1 MPTLIIN
8 DKLGNEIESHD
19 FCGAFSSWINE
30 NVPAYDDS
38 KKLFTCTLNG
48 VEWSN
53 YDDQLLA
60 DDLIIA
66 TMEPQEPT
74 TLFII
79 ALAASLAMTAYTL
92 SNLPNTEYQK
102 TSESGQSIY
111 SPNAG
116 TNSAVP
122 NGYIRE
128 IAGSPNW
135 YPDLICQGRRRYEG
149 QNEYLYLFLCV
160 GRGYFDLDISNLYV
174 SETSAITYA
183 SDLTP
188 QFFEPGDDV
197 SGNIASQNWHT
208 SDEISGITLE
218 SEPEEKF
225 GNWTVDAFG
234 DTMTFYLDG
243 VASPAPLANN
253 ERVEIST
260 ASNSG
265 FYQVTG
271 ISGVDGE
278 IVSFN
283 VLEYDDGWDETD
295 PASFTT
301 SYGEEIEMEGISGGV
316 RYYGSYVA
324 TPENEL
330 ADKAEVDVNFPNGLT
345 EIDGN
350 NQNTNRTVSIRI
362 EWREYGESKWN
373 SIVKTYTA
381 ATRDE
386 YVDTVEIDFG
396 SSIRPEFRFR
406 RVTDDAQSNTI
417 IDEVQI
423 ARLKARLES
432 PTSYDGVTTIA
443 LRLRGGSDLSSSSE
457 NKINIRGASRKLPT
471 LQEIQDAA
479 NGTPFDLSKEN
490 TTIPNWLI
498 QDLKFV
504 GSYNFDQYLPES
516 TVVNFDFSFGND
528 GLELIVMDGEYIKF
542 FTLANAYDLRE
553 RTYKGYINTSNYG
566 ICLSVQYIDS
576 GKKIGTAFRDGSEY
590 LRVIRLSSAYE
601 PNMGSISTPQ
611 LVNDNSTP
619 YYSQNGY
626 KVWISNSTTNL
637 YEHEFTTAYSPTT
650 MQPSSASAGLSLQE
664 DIASFAFNDDGTK
677 LFVCD
682 SDSNVY
688 TFYLGT
694 GFDLYTISSELSRL
708 EDTYM
713 RDISVTIGNVFYS
726 SISLYG
732 RSIVWGSIP
741 QDLDGRASR
750 SMCRFAANALYEAMG
765 PDVNDFVD
773 FDALSDLDDLLEE
786 RGDHL
791 DAEFV
796 DETTLWE
803 AIKAMMITGYCEP
816 TIKNGKLTPVREQST
831 DSYGHLYT
839 PDIMLDEGL
848 QIDHSHY
855 EATEPDGVEVEY
867 FSSLTNSMEV
877 VQCLID
883 GDLGSRPKR
892 IQAIG
897 INDETRAWR
906 FGMRERLRLH
916 LKPAS
921 YTITTELDALNSEY
935 GDIASLASELF
946 VSQCGEVVSV
956 DGSNVTLDFEPEF
969 GEDSNYAAF
978 RTREGL
984 TSLYVVVQGPS
995 SNVITLL
1002 SPSTLDFTP
1011 VSDGSMD
1018 STFVSFGS
1026 AEEWGVRGI
1035 IRTISPQG
1043 DNLVE
1048 LTAVEYLPEIYANDN
1063 REPD

>member
-30 NVPAYDDS
+30 NVPSYDDS

-53 YDDQLLA
+53 YDDCLLA

-160 GRGYFDLDISNLYV
+160 GRGYFNLDISNLYV

-197 SGNIASQNWHT
+197 SGNIASQNWYT
-208 SDEISGITLE
+208 TDEISGITLE

-265 FYQVTG
+265 FYQVSG
-271 ISGVDGE
+271 ISGVDSE

-283 VLEYDDGWDETD
+283 VLEYDDGWDEKD

-362 EWREYGESKWN
+362 EWREYGESEWN

-423 ARLKARLES
+423 VRLKARLES

-457 NKINIRGASRKLPT
+457 NKINIRGATRKLPT
-471 LQEIQDAA
+471 LDEIIGAA
-479 NGTPFDLSKEN
+479 NGTPFDISKSNTYIDNWNVDDLS
-490 TTIPNWLI
+490 
-498 QDLKFV
+498 FV
-504 GSYNFDQYLPES
+504 GAYSFDQYLPVA
-516 TVVNFDFSFGND
+516 TINNFDFSFGDEGNQ
-528 GLELIVMDGEYIKF
+528 LIVLDGEYIKF
-542 FTLANAYDLRE
+542 FTLANPYDLRVK
-553 RTYKGYINTSNYG
+553 TYNGFIDTTIWSRVNT
-566 ICLSVQYIDS
+566 IQYIDE
-576 GKKIGTAFRDGSEY
+576 GTKIGISSIDSGVY
-590 LRVIRLSSAYE
+590 LRIVRLSSAYYHSYVSVSDPASLSDYSYPFYSE
-601 PNMGSISTPQ
+601 DGLSVWLINSFSDILKYTMSTSYNLSTATYSGESATLPTEADPKDWTFA
-611 LVNDNSTP
+611 ND
-619 YYSQNGY
+619 GM
-626 KVWISNSTTNL
+626 NL
-637 YEHEFTTAYSPTT
+637 YVTDDDSITYMFELLTAYDITT
-650 MQPSSASAGLSLQE
+650 LSAE
-664 DIASFAFNDDGTK
+664 K
-677 LFVCD
+677 
-682 SDSNVY
+682 
-688 TFYLGT
+688 
-694 GFDLYTISSELSRL
+694 SRL
-708 EDTYM
+708 ENSPI
-713 RDISVTIGNVFYS
+713 RDISSTLGSIYFTNYS
-726 SISLYG
+726 DYV
-732 RSIVWGSIP
+732 RSIVWFSIP
-741 QDLDGRASR
+741 QDLDSRASR
-750 SMCRFAANALYEAMG
+750 SMCRFTANALYEAMG
-765 PDVNDFVD
+765 SEVTDFVD
-773 FDALSDLDDLLEE
+773 FDTLSDLDDLLEG

-803 AIKAMMITGYCEP
+803 AIKGMMQPGYCDP
-816 TIKNGKLTPVREQST
+816 TIKNGKFAPVREQST
-831 DSYGHLYT
+831 SSYGHLYT

-956 DGSNVTLDFEPEF
+956 DGSDITLDFAPEF
-969 GEDSNYAAF
+969 GTGTHYAAF

-984 TSLYVVVQGPS
+984 TSLYVVVAGPNDNTITLSSPS
-995 SNVITLL
+995 SLT
-1002 SPSTLDFTP
+1002 FTP
-1011 VSDGSMD
+1011 VTDGSMD
-1018 STFVSFGS
+1018 STFISFGS

-1048 LTAVEYLPEIYANDN
+1048 LTAVEYMPEIYANDDS
-1063 REPD
+1063 EPT